1 MAKTAYPVG
10 HPLAVK
16 HWSTDLMKVALKK
29 TSFAK
34 FIGKTSNSLCQLKMD
49 LQKDAG
55 DRIRY
60 GIRYQLTGDGVT
72 GDAVLEGNEENLVTY
87 HDDIL
92 IEQSRHAVRSEGK
105 MSEQRVP
112 FSVREEARDGLADW
126 WAERMD
132 TAFFNQLA
140 GNTAETNATKYGH
153 NTPLAPDSTHWVY
166 AAGQASE
173 ASISSVNT
181 FSLGMIDILVEKA
194 QTLEVPIRPID
205 LGQGEK
211 KFVLFLH
218 PFQVTAM
225 RTSTSTGQWLD
236 IQKAAMS
243 GGQVTKSPIFTG
255 ALGEYNGVV
264 LHPNTRVPAV
274 TANVRRAIFCGAQA
288 MAMAYGQGSGGTV
301 PYSWKEELFD
311 YGNSLGVAAGA
322 IWGMKKIRFNSSDIA
337 TIVLSTYAAAAG

>member
-1 MAKTAYPVG
+1 MKTAYPVN

-16 HWSTDLMKVALKK
+16 HWEANLMKVALKK
-29 TSFAK
+29 TSAVK
-34 FIGKTSNSLCQLKMD
+34 FIGRTTNSLCQMKMD
-49 LQKDAG
+49 LQKEAG
-55 DRIRY
+55 DQIRY
-60 GIRYQLTGDGVT
+60 GIRYQLTGDGVI

-87 HDDIL
+87 HDQIL
-92 IEQSRHAVRSEGK
+92 INQSRHAVRSEGK

-126 WAERMD
+126 WADKID

-140 GNTAETNATKYGH
+140 GNTGETNATKFGH
-153 NTPLAPDSTHWVY
+153 NTPTAPDSTHWLY
-166 AAGQASE
+166 ANGHTAE
-173 ASISSVNT
+173 SSLSVTTT
-181 FSLGMIDILVEKA
+181 FSLGMVDILVERA
-194 QTLEVPIRPID
+194 NTLDVPIRPID

-218 PFQVTAM
+218 PYQVTAL
-225 RTSTSTGQWLD
+225 RTNTSTGQWLD

-243 GGQVTKSPIFTG
+243 GGQITKSPIFTG

-264 LHPNTRVPAV
+264 FHQNTRVPAV

-288 MAMAYGQGSGGTV
+288 MAIAYGHGSGGTV

-311 YGNSLGVAAGA
+311 YGNSLGVGAGA

-337 TIVLSTYAAAAG
+337 TIVMSTYAAQTG